1 MVKYLSKRLL
11 RSVITVFIIVSTV
24 FILMRQLPLD
34 GFLPNVDKMSQEQI
48 KNSLALLGLDKPIHE
63 QLTNFWKELITKGSL
78 GISYVYRNNVPA
90 TDVLAAKVPLSIKLG
105 SMAILLGLLLG
116 LPLGILMARHKN
128 KFPDHLGTVFIVF
141 IQAVPSA
148 VYYLFIQLYGTDLFG
163 LSLLFREGDWRTW
176 ILPVFSLS
184 LPNMIYYAMWIR
196 RYTVDESTK
205 DYVQL
210 AKIKGLSEN
219 KILYR
224 HVFRNAVVPMVQYL
238 PSSFLNTV
246 VGSIYIESLYAVPGM
261 GGLLIDVVKKQDNN
275 MVQAIV
281 MLFSIVGILGLILGD
296 LMMVLLDPR
305 ISFVAKGG
313 RR

>member
-63 QLTNFWKELITKGSL
+63 QLGNFWKELITKGSL

-90 TDVLAAKVPLSIKLG
+90 TDVLAVKVPLSIKLG

-224 HVFRNAVVPMVQYL
+224 HVFRNAIVPMVQYL